1 MSAEALAGE
10 PDGVPARPR
19 GPRLGSRFWR
29 LCVSD
34 TVSAVGDGVSFAAFP
49 LLATTITTDPR
60 LVALVNVG
68 EYLPLALF
76 GLLTGVLADR
86 LDRRRTMWTL
96 DLARMAVL
104 AGFAAIVV
112 TAGGSVPLLVVT
124 AFVLTSTGIL
134 HDNCASA
141 LLPAVVPDKNQ
152 LERANSWL
160 QGNFTVAATL
170 VGPPLGSVLFTAQHS
185 VPFVVDAASFLAAGL
200 LVASLRGVQGR
211 PVRAAEARQP
221 IRRDLVDGL
230 RWLWGHGL
238 LRTLCLLLAVL
249 NMCFAAMLAVL
260 VLYARNVLGLDA
272 RGYGLLV
279 ATFAVGSLAG
289 AITAPRARRRF
300 GTVPVIA
307 VGMATM
313 ITGLLLLG
321 VTSSVPVAVAGLVV
335 GGFGS
340 TLWNIV
346 AISLRQR
353 VVPDALLGR
362 VTSAYRT
369 VGMGTMPIGA
379 GLGGVVARAWGLHAP
394 FWLGAVV
401 FGTAALLVVPTLG
414 RARVEE

>member
-1 MSAEALAGE
+1 VSAEALAGE
-10 PDGVPARPR
+10 PGEEPVPRRP
-19 GPRLGSRFWR
+19 GLGGRFWR
-29 LCVSD
+29 LCGAD
-34 TVSAVGDGVSFAAFP
+34 TVSALGDGVSFAAFP

-96 DLARMAVL
+96 DMVRMAVL

-112 TAGGSVPLLVVT
+112 TAGGSVLLLVVT

-134 HDNCASA
+134 HDNCGSA
-141 LLPAVVPDKNQ
+141 LLPATVPDKRQ

-160 QGNFTVAATL
+160 QGNYTVAATL
-170 VGPPLGSVLFTAQHS
+170 LGPPLGSVLFATRHS
-185 VPFVVDAASFLAAGL
+185 APFLLDAASFLAAGL

-211 PVRAAEARQP
+211 PERTAARQP
-221 IRRDLVDGL
+221 IRRDLVEGL
-230 RWLWGHGL
+230 RWLWGHRL

-260 VLYARNVLGLDA
+260 VLYAKGVLGLTA
-272 RGYGLLV
+272 TGYGLLV

-289 AITAPRARRRF
+289 AVAAAPAQRRL
-300 GTVPVIA
+300 GTGPVIA

-321 VTSSVPVAVAGLVV
+321 VTSAVPAAVAGLVV

-353 VVPDALLGR
+353 VVPDELLGR

-379 GLGGVVARAWGLHAP
+379 GVGGVVARAWGLHAP

-401 FGTAALLVVPTLG
+401 FGTAAVLGLPTIIRV
-414 RARVEE
+414 RAD